1 MVNAVHTGSI
11 SGWTVF
17 FMKKICKRIA
27 ICACIAALIWGW
39 SIVNDRQKLN
49 EELIRLHVV
58 AASDSEK
65 DQAIKLRVRDAVVES
80 LSDAMADF
88 TDISQARAYLEENLP
103 KIRQAANDTLKALGC
118 DEEVTVTLEKEVFD
132 TRYYDTFTLPAGVYE
147 ALRVTIGEGE
157 GQNWWCVAF
166 PTLCIPA
173 ASEGFEDVA
182 AGAGFSESLTAAL
195 EGKNGYE
202 VRFFLLDA
210 LGKLEGYFYKG

>member
-1 MVNAVHTGSI
+1 
-11 SGWTVF
+11 
-17 FMKKICKRIA
+17 MKKICKRIA

-58 AASDSEK
+58 AASDSEE

-80 LSDAMADF
+80 LSDAMADI
-88 TDISQARAYLEENLP
+88 TDIAQARAYLEENLP

-118 DEEVTVTLEKEVFD
+118 DEAATVTLEEGVFD
-132 TRYYDTFTLPAGVYE
+132 TRSYDTFTLPAGVYE

>member
-58 AASDSEK
+58 AASDSEE

-80 LSDAMADF
+80 LSDAMADI
-88 TDISQARAYLEENLP
+88 TDIAQARAYLEENLP

-195 EGKNGYE
+195 KGKNGYE

>member
-1 MVNAVHTGSI
+1 
-11 SGWTVF
+11 
-17 FMKKICKRIA
+17 MKKICKRIA

-58 AASDSEK
+58 AASDSEE
-65 DQAIKLRVRDAVVES
+65 DQAIKLRIRDAVVES
-80 LSDAMADF
+80 LSDAMADI
-88 TDISQARAYLEENLP
+88 TDIAQARAYLEENLP

-195 EGKNGYE
+195 EGENGYE

>member
-1 MVNAVHTGSI
+1 
-11 SGWTVF
+11 
-17 FMKKICKRIA
+17 MKKICKRIA